1 MRSVALFFAELTLL
15 FTVVFSVALLA
26 SALMHG
32 WTSTGPNCPAPADPQ
47 WIGWCSE
54 APSKP

>member
-1 MRSVALFFAELTLL
+1 MRSAALFFAGWLL
-15 FTVVFSVALLA
+15 LAVAISAALLA
-26 SALMHG
+26 AGIMDG

-54 APSKP
+54 APTKP